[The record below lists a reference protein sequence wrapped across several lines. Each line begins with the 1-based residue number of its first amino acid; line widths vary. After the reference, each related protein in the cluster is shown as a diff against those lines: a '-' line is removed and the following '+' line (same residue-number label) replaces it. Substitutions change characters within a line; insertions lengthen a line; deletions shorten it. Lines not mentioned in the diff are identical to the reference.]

1 MRDCEAMESKEDRLL
16 GSVIANHLFL
26 SQFEL
31 FRACLLTLSVRSP
44 GLARDIYQTV
54 IRKIWTL
61 KGVVWSESVPSAAHM
76 AWLCLQELH
85 AMEEKLM
92 DDDGTTKTEG
102 RTEDDDPWGAA
113 AAAASSSSSSSAVPA
128 ASGVPRFGDNQW
140 QFYCRP
146 VYDCIEFLLLVEF
159 IKQDVVD
166 NGKTIARDILGRPG
180 TWDSDD
186 AMTISISSV
195 WIRGANFLIE

>member
-1 MRDCEAMESKEDRLL
+1 MESKEDRLL

-31 FRACLLTLSVRSP
+31 FRACLLTLSARSP
-44 GLARDIYQTV
+44 GVARDILQTV

-61 KGVVWSESVPSAAHM
+61 KGVVWSESVPSSAHM

-92 DDDGTTKTEG
+92 DGGAAKPQG
-102 RTEDDDPWGAA
+102 DPWE
-113 AAAASSSSSSSAVPA
+113 AAASTSAPPGA
-128 ASGVPRFGDNQW
+128 ALKHNHW

-146 VYDCIEFLLLVEF
+146 VYDCIEFLLLLEF
-159 IKQDVVD
+159 VKQFVV
-166 NGKTIARDILGRPG
+166 ARDNSGMNSSG
-180 TWDSDD
+180 TQNPFTPPLWFAIWVFAEQCRKMSTLQFRSMNVPLNFNNPR
-186 AMTISISSV
+186 AITITSTIQ
-195 WIRGANFLIE
+195 